1 MNHVNGLREQLSR
14 EPKALPILNIADK
27 PFWDLKFED
36 FTINNYNHDPIIK
49 FPVAV

>member
-1 MNHVNGLREQLSR
+1 MDGLREQLKR
-14 EPKALPILNIADK
+14 EPKELPILEIANK

-36 FTINNYNHDPIIK
+36 FTIKNYKHDPAIK